1 MRSLSI
7 LAAFVGGAVVG
18 GALGVLFAP
27 EKGEKSRQKI
37 AEALKK
43 RGINLQGDDMKELV
57 DEISSEIRN
66 ITED

>member
-7 LAAFVGGAVVG
+7 IAAFVGGAVVG

-27 EKGEKSRQKI
+27 EKGAKSRQKI
-37 AEALKK
+37 AEALKR

-57 DEISSEIRN
+57 DEISSEMKN
-66 ITED
+66 IAE

>member
-7 LAAFVGGAVVG
+7 IAAFIGGAVVG

-37 AEALKK
+37 AEALRR
-43 RGINLQGDDMKELV
+43 RGINLHGDDMEELV
-57 DEISSEIRN
+57 DEISSEMKN
-66 ITED
+66 MTE

>member
-7 LAAFVGGAVVG
+7 IAAFVGGAVVG

-37 AEALKK
+37 AEALKR

-57 DEISSEIRN
+57 DEISSEMKN
-66 ITED
+66 IAE